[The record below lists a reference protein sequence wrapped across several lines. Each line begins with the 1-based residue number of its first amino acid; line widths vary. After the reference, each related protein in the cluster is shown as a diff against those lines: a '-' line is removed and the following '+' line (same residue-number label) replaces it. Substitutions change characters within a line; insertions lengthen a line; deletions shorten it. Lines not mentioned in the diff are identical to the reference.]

1 MQPTQQRKIPIRK
14 CSGCQERFPKSE
26 LIRVLRTPEGEIVLD
41 LTGKKNG
48 RGAYLCKN
56 PLCIKKAKKG
66 GRIASALECTIPE
79 EIYTRL
85 EEELSSA
92 NA

>member
-1 MQPTQQRKIPIRK
+1 MQPTQQRKVPVRK
-14 CSGCQERFPKSE
+14 CSGCQERFPKGE
-26 LIRVLRTPEGEIVLD
+26 LIRVLRTPEGEITLD
-41 LTGKKNG
+41 FTGKKNG

-56 PLCIKKAKKG
+56 PASLKKARKG

-79 EIYTRL
+79 EIYTQL
-85 EEELSSA
+85 EEELSGA